1 MRPGTAHRQQQKNVL
16 QAITLPFLPYS
27 DTDPT
32 ALRLIKYSGFVCRM
46 PSTDARAH
54 SVIQKDRMCAQE
66 LCIVQRCW
74 RECVDSFICVQSWI
88 VRKWNVFYDFRSAR
102 FCSHGNVASARVTE
116 FRRLRL
122 LFIIITCYCVYALHC
137 YEVEFMAS
145 PGDHTSL
152 GEESHGG
159 TSEGEQRTR
168 NLFSL
173 LHRLAHALVHLY
185 IV

>member
-46 PSTDARAH
+46 PSNDVRAH
-54 SVIQKDRMCAQE
+54 SVIQKDRMCPQE

-88 VRKWNVFYDFRSAR
+88 VRKWNVFYDFRSTR

-122 LFIIITCYCVYALHC
+122 LFIIITCYCVTHYIVTKL
-137 YEVEFMAS
+137 
-145 PGDHTSL
+145 SL
-152 GEESHGG
+152 WLRPE
-159 TSEGEQRTR
+159 TIP
-168 NLFSL
+168 
-173 LHRLAHALVHLY
+173 RLAKRVKVSNGHGIY
-185 IV
+185 FRCSTD